1 MFSEERATPL
11 VDTAPTSVYVR
22 LLEKHLATGL
32 WVLLFGVLA
41 GINSTSVL
49 MEYARRGHAIEPWE
63 PFTWEYTSA
72 AGMLLLIPLILYAER
87 RWPFTRDSW
96 KAAATVHVGA
106 TVPFSLLHV
115 GTMVGLRKM
124 IYALQGRIYDFGNVP
139 VEMLYEYRKDFV
151 SYFFILGIVYAWR
164 AIRQRQSGATYES
177 VAKAEREARFLVRHR
192 GRVSRVAAPEIDW
205 VEAAG
210 NYVLLHA
217 GNRIH
222 PLRDTMKEIET
233 RLGPGFCRV
242 HRSTIVNL
250 SRIDRTA
257 SAPGGELYVTLDDGQ
272 ELKCG
277 RSYQDGL
284 LRALEAGRGLSE

>member
-1 MFSEERATPL
+1 M
-11 VDTAPTSVYVR
+11 R
-22 LLEKHLATGL
+22 LLEKHLATML
-32 WVLLFGVLA
+32 WVLLFAVLA

-49 MEYARRGHAIEPWE
+49 MEYARRGHAVEPWE
-63 PFTWEYTSA
+63 PFAWEYTSA
-72 AGMLLLIPLILYAER
+72 AAMLLLIPLILYVER

-96 KAAATVHVGA
+96 KAAAILHVGA

-115 GTMVGLRKM
+115 GTMTGLRKM
-124 IYALQGRIYDFGNVP
+124 IYAMQGRVYDFGNVP
-139 VEMLYEYRKDFV
+139 VELLYEYRKDFV

-164 AIRQRQSGATYES
+164 AIRQQRSGAAYES
-177 VAKAEREARFLVRHR
+177 GAKAEPETRFLVRHR

-222 PLRDTMKEIET
+222 PLRDTMKGIES

-257 SAPGGELYVTLDDGQ
+257 SAPSGELYVKLDNGQ

-277 RSYQDGL
+277 RTHQDGL
-284 LRALEAGRGLSE
+284 LRALEAGHGMGE